1 MHYDVFNGDADGV
14 IALLQ
19 LRLAEPKESVQVT
32 GVKRDISL
40 LKRVDAHSGDTV
52 TVLDISMEKNIE
64 PLQRMLEAGAKVSY
78 FDHHRPG
85 EIPAHGALDATI
97 DMDPNTCTALLV
109 DAHLQGR
116 YRLWAIT
123 AAYGDN
129 MIATAD
135 KLAAE
140 AGLSDEQ
147 AERLK
152 EFGVLLN
159 YNGYGA
165 AVSDLHFA
173 PEALYQALK
182 EYENP
187 FDAIADSDS
196 PYHKLKAAYEADMA
210 KAEASELLASDG
222 HFAVYLLGDAA
233 WCRRVSGVFGN
244 ELANR
249 APERAH
255 AVLTLNDDGSYL
267 VSVRAPLTNKE
278 GADEVCCAFPT
289 GGGRKGAAGINQLPA
304 DSLDAFIRTL
314 SERYQ

>member
-1 MHYDVFNGDADGV
+1 MHFDVFNGDADGV

-19 LRLAEPKESVQVT
+19 LRLAEPKASTLVT
-32 GVKRDISL
+32 GVKRDIAL
-40 LKRVDAHSGDTV
+40 LKRVDAKAGDSV
-52 TVLDISMEKNIE
+52 TVLDVSMEKNIA
-64 PLQRMLEAGAKVSY
+64 PLEQILAAGATVAY

-85 EIPAHGALDATI
+85 DIPQHDGLQATI

-109 DAHLQGR
+109 DAYLGGQ

-135 KLAAE
+135 RLAEE
-140 AGLSDEQ
+140 AGLTEEQ
-147 AERLK
+147 SLLLK
-152 EFGVLLN
+152 EFGILLN

-165 AVSDLHFA
+165 EVSDLHYA
-173 PEALYQALK
+173 PDALFQALLA
-182 EYENP
+182 YENP

-196 PYHKLKAAYEADMA
+196 PYHRLKAAYEADMA
-210 KAEASELLASDG
+210 QAEASEILASDAQS
-222 HFAVYLLGDAA
+222 AVYFLGAEA

-249 APERAH
+249 SPERAH

-267 VSVRAPLTNKE
+267 VSVRAPLNNKD
-278 GADEVCCAFPT
+278 GADEVCSAFPT

-304 DSLDAFIRTL
+304 EMLESFIHIL
-314 SERYQ
+314 SKRYQ